1 MSVTAYSFLM
11 SLLCSD
17 LFILLLY
24 LSRKKKLLAG
34 HDGILLISV
43 LYALT
48 FIRLFMPVEFSFVKI
63 IHAPSVFNSV
73 QTAIRHS
80 RPVAGLSLGTLLL
93 IGWFFVAF
101 LLIGKHLILYNLVMR
116 KLLLLPAADNARYSA
131 CLKKINSAYK
141 KKIHVTFRISK
152 ITNIPMGFGIRKK
165 IILLPC
171 QDYSDENLYYIF
183 VHECNHFYNHD
194 ILVKLLT
201 KLFCCLFWWNPVVY
215 LLKAELEN
223 TLEIKCDLT
232 STAILDKPEKIQYL
246 ETIVAVLKQSIAG
259 PKILFRYS
267 TALFRSDRKQ
277 LLPERMTVIT
287 KNKFSKQN
295 FMKACILAV
304 SFCIIYIG
312 SYLAVFQPYIPL
324 SETQQ
329 IEMNIL
335 PANEGAAFICA
346 DPNGN
351 YYYVL
356 AGTDI
361 KVNISKKDAE
371 AYLKA
376 GIELKEEGYQ

>member
-17 LFILLLY
+17 LFIILLY

-48 FIRLFMPVEFSFVKI
+48 FIRLFMPVEFGFVKI
-63 IHAPSVFNSV
+63 IHAPAVLNPV
-73 QTAIRHS
+73 QTAVRHLG
-80 RPVAGLSLGTLLL
+80 PVAGLPLGTLLL
-93 IGWFFVAF
+93 IGWFLVTF

-116 KLLLLPAADNARYSA
+116 KLLLLPAAENERYSA
-131 CLKKINSAYK
+131 CLEKINSVYK
-141 KKIHVTFRISK
+141 KKIRVTFRISNV
-152 ITNIPMGFGIRKK
+152 TNVPMGFGIRKK

-232 STAILDKPEKIQYL
+232 STAILDKPEKIKYL
-246 ETIVAVLKQSIAG
+246 ETIVEVLKQSIAG
-259 PKILFRYS
+259 SKILFQYS
-267 TALFRSDRKQ
+267 TALFQADRKR
-277 LLPERMTVIT
+277 LLPERMTAVT
-287 KNKFSKQN
+287 KNKFSKRN
-295 FMKACILAV
+295 LLKACMMAV
-304 SFCIIYIG
+304 AFCIIYIG
-312 SYLAVFQPYIPL
+312 SYLVVFQPYIPL

-329 IEMNIL
+329 KEMHIL
-335 PANEGAAFICA
+335 PVNEGSAFICI
-346 DPNGN
+346 DQNGN

-361 KVNISKKDAE
+361 KVKISKADAE

-376 GIELKEEGYQ
+376 GIKLKEEGCQ